1 VVDRDG
7 MMVALTQTLLSRFGA
22 KVLLPET
29 GVLMN
34 NGIMWFDPRP
44 NHPNPSR
51 RKRPLANMC
60 PVIVS
65 RPDAGTQR
73 PWLALGASG
82 GRSIMPAVA
91 QILSFLID
99 YGMDLET
106 AFHQPRLDES
116 GSGIVTLDARL
127 GPEVIAAVAADGP
140 VEVGETR
147 AYPVLFASPSA
158 VMQAE
163 HRNIGMAEIA
173 SPWSGAV
180 AETAS

>member
-1 VVDRDG
+1 
-7 MMVALTQTLLSRFGA
+7 
-22 KVLLPET
+22 
-29 GVLMN
+29 
-34 NGIMWFDPRP
+34 
-44 NHPNPSR
+44 
-51 RKRPLANMC
+51 
-60 PVIVS
+60 
-65 RPDAGTQR
+65 
-73 PWLALGASG
+73 
-82 GRSIMPAVA
+82 MPAVA
-91 QILSFLID
+91 QILSFVID

-163 HRNIGMAEIA
+163 HHNIGMAEIA

-180 AETAS
+180 AETPS